1 MSKRILHRY
10 SLGVSAVAEKYLDGV
25 CDRTLVRIEVVEAV
39 TFVLVDVHARRKSID
54 PGICGNFVL
63 IVIGRKLTENK
74 ANGSHVLQDM
84 IAIGGI
90 IQRAGFIDDAKR
102 GLVGGDHNALDC
114 VEARCYLGVKFDR
127 SFDGGLGVEFRR
139 EGDLEEY
146 VLHNVTAEGTRQN
159 YGL

>member
-39 TFVLVDVHARRKSID
+39 TFVLVDVHARTKSID

-63 IVIGRKLTENK
+63 IVIGRKLTENQS
-74 ANGSHVLQDM
+74 NGSHVLQAM

-90 IQRAGFIDDAKR
+90 IQRAGFIDDAKA
-102 GLVGGDHNALDC
+102 GVAGGEINALDF
-114 VEARCYLGVKFDR
+114 AAGKGYLWG
-127 SFDGGLGVEFRR
+127 
-139 EGDLEEY
+139 
-146 VLHNVTAEGTRQN
+146 
-159 YGL
+159 